1 MKIGIFILTWFFSI
15 SVAFAS
21 ENVVNVY
28 VWSDMIPD
36 RVIQQ
41 FEKET
46 GIKVNFSTFDSNET
60 MYAKLRVHQDVGYDI
75 VQPSSYFVERMRK
88 QNMLEK
94 IDQTKL
100 PNFKNL
106 DPQFLNQSSDPH
118 NEYSVPFI
126 WGTTGIFVNKHYLNP
141 LSITKWADVWD
152 KKYKDQLMILD
163 DSREVFG
170 IALIVLGYS
179 INDTNP
185 EHIKQAY
192 YKLKE
197 LLPNIKLFN
206 SDGEISIMIDEDAGI
221 GMSWDGDFFK
231 ASQENRNLVYI
242 FPQDG
247 FAMYL
252 DSYAIP
258 KNAPHLSNAYRF
270 LNFMLRADIGK
281 EVFLYNHFAS
291 PNLAARK
298 LLPPEIRDNPTIFP
312 SSETLRRGQMQND
325 INDDA
330 LALYEKY
337 WEQLKMGG

>member
-1 MKIGIFILTWFFSI
+1 VKIVILILTCLFS
-15 SVAFAS
+15 AS
-21 ENVVNVY
+21 LACASDNIVNVY

-36 RVIQQ
+36 SVIQQ

-88 QNMLEK
+88 QGMLEK
-94 IDQTKL
+94 IDQTKI
-100 PNFKNL
+100 PNIKNL
-106 DPQFLNQSSDPH
+106 DPRFLNPAYDPH
-118 NEYSVPFI
+118 NEYSLPFI
-126 WGTTGIFVNKHYLNP
+126 WGTTGIFVNKNYVDP
-141 LSITKWADVWD
+141 KSIKKWSDVWD
-152 KKYKDQLMILD
+152 KKYKNQLMLLD

-192 YKLKE
+192 LKLKE

-206 SDGEISIMIDEDAGI
+206 SDGEISIMVDEDAEI

-231 ASQENRNLVYI
+231 AKQENAGLTYI

-247 FAMYL
+247 FAMYV

-258 KNAPHLSNAYRF
+258 KDAPHLANAHRF
-270 LNFMLRADIGK
+270 LNFMLRADIAK
-281 EVFLYNHFAS
+281 EVFLSNHFAS

-298 LLPPEIRDNPTIFP
+298 LLPPDVRNDPTIYP
-312 SSETLRRGQMQND
+312 SSAVLRRGQMQND
-325 INDDA
+325 IDDDA